1 MAIQYSPAFWKRL
14 AFAYFW
20 GTTALLL
27 WPGNAFPATKLINIP
42 YFDKIIHIILFALLY
57 MLLIQALSPVSKR
70 GRVQV
75 AVLVI
80 LYGIL
85 IEFVQLY
92 FIPFRSFEIVDILA
106 DSAGVGLGILC
117 SMAIRT

>member
-1 MAIQYSPAFWKRL
+1 M
-14 AFAYFW
+14 
-20 GTTALLL
+20 
-27 WPGNAFPATKLINIP
+27 INIP